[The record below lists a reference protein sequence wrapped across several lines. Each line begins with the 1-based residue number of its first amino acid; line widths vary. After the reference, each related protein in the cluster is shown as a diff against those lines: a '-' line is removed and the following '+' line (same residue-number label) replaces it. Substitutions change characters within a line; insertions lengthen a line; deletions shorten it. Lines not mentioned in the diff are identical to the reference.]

1 MLKWVNNSAV
11 TPFGVVTIVDEPDNS
26 GYSVTY
32 PNGKGR
38 LRYQTLDKAKE
49 GARSNL
55 SEMATKLKE
64 LTES

>member
-11 TPFGVVTIVDEPDNS
+11 TPFGVVTIMDELDDS

-32 PNGKGR
+32 PTGKGR
-38 LRYQTLDKAKE
+38 LRYPTLDKAKE
-49 GARSNL
+49 GARTNL
-55 SEMATKLKE
+55 NEMATLLKE